1 MNSWAYLVR
10 DILGIYRSVF
20 IEKGFR
26 DLPDVEKNIISS
38 PYCLTYHYFYSII
51 TFQSVWPSSG
61 TEKQGFKWCLGKA
74 LKYFR
79 STKFNKK
86 KKKKKRLI
94 SRKSTCTP
102 SIFISKTDQ
111 DTQQTLSGKSVLWP
125 TEENIKIHN
134 IFYCYPHVKLSVLSE
149 WLNRHI

>member
-86 KKKKKRLI
+86 KKKKEANFSEVHLYTFYIYLQNRSGYSTDIVRKRRTLTN
-94 SRKSTCTP
+94 RREYK
-102 SIFISKTDQ
+102 
-111 DTQQTLSGKSVLWP
+111 DT
-125 TEENIKIHN
+125 
-134 IFYCYPHVKLSVLSE
+134 
-149 WLNRHI
+149 